1 MRQLR
6 NCWPVLV
13 KKAQDAVNEAQAEI
27 AQALAR
33 VDQLQ
38 ASHERLCR
46 LYDEYRLKEQ
56 AGQMPVLGM
65 QESMNQ
71 RQFMAQL
78 LNLQQRV
85 VLDLSRAKDHVAEV
99 RKKRSMAEI
108 ELHKM
113 KSMENQDLIQ
123 VGAYEAG
130 SNPDLDQAIRLR
142 TAMEHFLQQDMH
154 TSRDAESTRSEV
166 QALMQL

>member
-1 MRQLR
+1 MRQVR

-13 KKAQDAVNEAQAEI
+13 KKAQDAVNDAQAEI

-38 ASHERLCR
+38 ASHDRLCR

-56 AGQMPVLGM
+56 AGQAPVMGM
-65 QESMNQ
+65 QASMNQ

-85 VLDLSRAKDHVAEV
+85 VLDLSRARDHVAAV
-99 RKKRSMAEI
+99 RKKRAMAEI

-113 KSMENQDLIQ
+113 KSMEAQDAKAVAL
-123 VGAYEAG
+123 EA
-130 SNPDLDQAIRLR
+130 LR
-142 TAMEHFLQQDMH
+142 HEQKMMDELGVRQFNL
-154 TSRDAESTRSEV
+154 S
-166 QALMQL
+166 MQR

>member
-85 VLDLSRAKDHVAEV
+85 VLDLSRAKNHVAEV

-113 KSMENQDLIQ
+113 KSMENQDAKAVAL
-123 VGAYEAG
+123 E
-130 SNPDLDQAIRLR
+130 
-142 TAMEHFLQQDMH
+142 QQ
-154 TSRDAESTRSEV
+154 RQE
-166 QALMQL
+166 QKLMDELGVRQFNLSMQR